1 MKHALKIFAGNAN
14 EALAREICHRLGLS
28 LSRIEISRFSN
39 DNLHVQ
45 ILENVRERDVFVV
58 QSFTAPVNDHIMELL
73 ITLDALRSASAQR
86 ITAVIPYYSYAR
98 SDKKDKP
105 RISIAGRLMAD
116 MLVTAGANRVL
127 TMDLHADQVH
137 GFFSVPVDHLT
148 AIPVIA
154 DHFRQHYDLSNMVAV
169 ATDAGGA
176 KRVGRFSE
184 WLGIP
189 MAIIDKR
196 RIDDTTV
203 SQGQVVGDVH
213 GRDTVIFED
222 EISTA
227 GTLAA
232 TIGTL
237 REAGA
242 RSIHAGAVH
251 GVLCGP
257 AIERLREAPIDSI
270 VVADTVHIAP
280 EKQAHLKEKLTVLTI
295 APLLASAIERIHSGA
310 SVGALFA

>member
-1 MKHALKIFAGNAN
+1 MMKHALKIFSCNAN
-14 EALAREICHRLGLS
+14 EPLARDICHRLGVP
-28 LSRIEISRFSN
+28 LSRLEIARFSN

-45 ILENVRERDVFVV
+45 VQENVRERDVFVV
-58 QSFTAPVNDHIMELL
+58 QSFTAPVSDHIMELL

-105 RISIAGRLMAD
+105 RISITGRLMAD

-148 AIPVIA
+148 AIPAIA
-154 DHFRQHYDLSNMVAV
+154 EHFRTHYDLSNMVAV

-184 WLGIP
+184 LLGIP

-203 SQGQVVGDVH
+203 KQGQVVGEVA
-213 GRDTVIFED
+213 GRDAVIFED

-227 GTLAA
+227 GTLVS
-232 TIGTL
+232 TIDTL
-237 REAGA
+237 RAAGA

-257 AIERLREAPIDSI
+257 AIERLRDAQIDSI
-270 VVADTVHIAP
+270 VVTNTVHVADN
-280 EKQAHLKEKLTVLTI
+280 KKLDKLTVLTV
-295 APLLASAIERIHSGA
+295 APLFAAAIERIHSGA

>member
-1 MKHALKIFAGNAN
+1 MKNALKVFACNAN
-14 EALAREICHRLGLS
+14 DALAGEICQRLGVP
-28 LSRIEISRFSN
+28 LSRLEISRFSN

-58 QSFTAPVNDHIMELL
+58 QSFTAPVSDHIMELL
-73 ITLDALRSASAQR
+73 IALDALRSASAQR

-105 RISIAGRLMAD
+105 RISITGRLMAD

-154 DHFRQHYDLSNMVAV
+154 EHFRQHYDLSDMVAV

-176 KRVGRFSE
+176 KRAGRFSE
-184 WLGIP
+184 RLGIP

-196 RIDDTTV
+196 RISDTMV
-203 SQGQVVGDVH
+203 KQGQVIGEVS
-213 GRDTVIFED
+213 GRDAVIFED

-227 GTLAA
+227 GTLVS
-232 TIGTL
+232 TIETL
-237 REAGA
+237 RAAGA
-242 RSIHAGAVH
+242 RSIHAGAAH

-257 AIERLREAPIDSI
+257 AIERLRAAPIDSI
-270 VVADTVHIAP
+270 VVTNTVRVAP
-280 EKQAHLKEKLTVLTI
+280 EKRFDKLTVLTI
-295 APLLASAIERIHSGA
+295 APLFAAAIERIHSGA

>member
-1 MKHALKIFAGNAN
+1 MKNALKVFACNAN
-14 EALAREICHRLGLS
+14 DALAGEICHRLGVPLS
-28 LSRIEISRFSN
+28 QLEISRFSN

-58 QSFTAPVNDHIMELL
+58 QSFTAPVSDHIMELL

-105 RISIAGRLMAD
+105 RISITGRLMAD

-154 DHFRQHYDLSNMVAV
+154 EHFRQHYDLSDMVAV

-176 KRVGRFSE
+176 KRAGRFSE
-184 WLGIP
+184 RLGIP

-196 RIDDTTV
+196 RISDTTV
-203 SQGQVVGDVH
+203 KQGQVIGEVS
-213 GRDTVIFED
+213 GRDAVIFED

-227 GTLAA
+227 GTLVS
-232 TIGTL
+232 TIETL
-237 REAGA
+237 RAAGA
-242 RSIHAGAVH
+242 RSIHAGAAH

-257 AIERLREAPIDSI
+257 AIERLRVAPIDSI
-270 VVADTVHIAP
+270 VVTNTVRVAP
-280 EKQAHLKEKLTVLTI
+280 EKRFDKLTVLTI
-295 APLLASAIERIHSGA
+295 APLFAAAIERIHSGA